1 MMGTAMQL
9 GAEAGSQEALQL
21 ILALGLGAIVG
32 LERRLRGHPAGIHT
46 NALVSLGSAAF
57 VIAGLSL
64 GGDVSRVAAQ
74 VVTGSGFICAGVILH
89 QGTDIRGLNTAATLW
104 CTSAMGVLAAVNRPL
119 LACMV
124 ASATLL
130 TNVALHYV
138 EHVLVKMKVAN
149 AVESKNLP

>member
-1 MMGTAMQL
+1 MQL
-9 GAEAGSQEALQL
+9 GTDLIAREALQL
-21 ILALGLGAIVG
+21 LLALGLGGIVG

-46 NALVSLGSAAF
+46 NALVALGSAAF

-89 QGTDIRGLNTAATLW
+89 RGTDIRGLNTAATLW
-104 CTSAMGVLAAVNRPL
+104 CASAMGVLSGVNQLL

-124 ASATLL
+124 GAATLL
-130 TNVALHYV
+130 TNIALHYV
-138 EHVLVKMKVAN
+138 EHVLVRISTPSSMV
-149 AVESKNLP
+149 SKDL

>member
-1 MMGTAMQL
+1 MTDPNTR
-9 GAEAGSQEALQL
+9 EALHL
-21 ILALGLGAIVG
+21 LLALGLGAVVG

-57 VIAGLSL
+57 VVAGLAL
-64 GGDVSRVAAQ
+64 GGDASRVAAQ

-119 LACMV
+119 LACVV

-130 TNVALHYV
+130 TNIALHYV
-138 EHVLVKMKVAN
+138 EHVLLKMKVDDAT
-149 AVESKNLP
+149 ASKKP

>member
-1 MMGTAMQL
+1 MESMQL
-9 GAEAGSQEALQL
+9 GTDSTAMEALEL
-21 ILALGLGAIVG
+21 LLALVLGAVVG

-64 GGDVSRVAAQ
+64 GGDLSRVAAQ

-89 QGTDIRGLNTAATLW
+89 RGANISGLNTAATLW
-104 CTSAMGVLAAVNRPL
+104 CASAMGVLAGVDRPV
-119 LACMV
+119 LACLV

-130 TNVALHYV
+130 TNVVLHYV
-138 EHVLVKMKVAN
+138 EHVLLKISAAN
-149 AVESKNLP
+149 QMISKDL

>member
-1 MMGTAMQL
+1 MQL
-9 GAEAGSQEALQL
+9 GTDSTAREALQL
-21 ILALGLGAIVG
+21 LLALGLGAAVG

-89 QGTDIRGLNTAATLW
+89 RGANISGLNTPATPGGP
-104 CTSAMGVLAAVNRPL
+104 SALGVLSGGNPPAWGP
-119 LACMV
+119 MV
-124 ASATLL
+124 A
-130 TNVALHYV
+130 
-138 EHVLVKMKVAN
+138 
-149 AVESKNLP
+149 

>member
-1 MMGTAMQL
+1 MQI
-9 GAEAGSQEALQL
+9 ATDSTREALEFL
-21 ILALGLGAIVG
+21 LALGLGAIVG

-57 VIAGLSL
+57 VVAGLSL

-104 CTSAMGVLAAVNRPL
+104 CTSALGVLAGVDRPL

-124 ASATLL
+124 AGVTLL

-138 EHVLVKMKVAN
+138 EHVIVKITAEN
-149 AVESKNLP
+149 P

>member
-1 MMGTAMQL
+1 MQL
-9 GAEAGSQEALQL
+9 GMDSTAREALQL
-21 ILALGLGAIVG
+21 LLALGLGGIVG

-89 QGTDIRGLNTAATLW
+89 RGTDIRGLNTAATLW
-104 CTSAMGVLAAVNRPL
+104 CASAMGVLSGVNQLL

-124 ASATLL
+124 GAATLL

-138 EHVLVKMKVAN
+138 EHVLVRISAPTPMVWKD
-149 AVESKNLP
+149 L

>member
-1 MMGTAMQL
+1 MQL
-9 GAEAGSQEALQL
+9 GTDSTAREALQL
-21 ILALGLGAIVG
+21 LLALGLGGIVG

-89 QGTDIRGLNTAATLW
+89 RGTDIRGLNTAATLW
-104 CTSAMGVLAAVNRPL
+104 CASAMGVLSGVNQLL

-124 ASATLL
+124 GAATLL

-138 EHVLVKMKVAN
+138 EHVLVKISAPATMV
-149 AVESKNLP
+149 SKDL

>member
-1 MMGTAMQL
+1 MQL
-9 GAEAGSQEALQL
+9 GTDLIAREALQL
-21 ILALGLGAIVG
+21 LLALGLGGIVG

-46 NALVSLGSAAF
+46 NALVALGSAAF

-89 QGTDIRGLNTAATLW
+89 RGTDIRGLNTAATLW
-104 CTSAMGVLAAVNRPL
+104 CASAMGVLSGVNQLL

-124 ASATLL
+124 GTATLL
-130 TNVALHYV
+130 TNIALHYV
-138 EHVLVKMKVAN
+138 EHVLVRISTPSSMV
-149 AVESKNLP
+149 SKDL

>member
-1 MMGTAMQL
+1 MQL
-9 GAEAGSQEALQL
+9 GTDSTAREALQL
-21 ILALGLGAIVG
+21 MLALGLGGIVG

-89 QGTDIRGLNTAATLW
+89 RGANISGLNTAATLW
-104 CTSAMGVLAAVNRPL
+104 CASAVGMLSAVDRPS
-119 LACMV
+119 LACMG
-124 ASATLL
+124 AAATLF
-130 TNVALHYV
+130 TNVCFDFLV
-138 EHVLVKMKVAN
+138 HVLVQISAASKMVPKD
-149 AVESKNLP
+149 L

>member
-1 MMGTAMQL
+1 MNLGMDSTATQAMQL
-9 GAEAGSQEALQL
+9 L
-21 ILALGLGAIVG
+21 LALVLGAIVG

-46 NALVSLGSAAF
+46 NSLVSLGSAAF

-89 QGTDIRGLNTAATLW
+89 RGTDIRGLNTAATLW
-104 CTSAMGVLAAVNRPL
+104 CASAMGVLSGVDRPI
-119 LACMV
+119 LACLV

-130 TNVALHYV
+130 TNVVLHYV
-138 EHVLVKMKVAN
+138 EHVLLKMSATS
-149 AVESKNLP
+149 EMISKDL

>member
-1 MMGTAMQL
+1 MQL
-9 GAEAGSQEALQL
+9 GMDLIAREALQL
-21 ILALGLGAIVG
+21 LLALGLGAVVG

-57 VIAGLSL
+57 VVAGLSL

-89 QGTDIRGLNTAATLW
+89 RGTDIRGLNTAATLW
-104 CTSAMGVLAAVNRPL
+104 CASAMGVLSGVNQLL

-124 ASATLL
+124 GVATLL
-130 TNVALHYV
+130 TNVVLHYV
-138 EHVLVKMKVAN
+138 EYALVRISAPSTMV
-149 AVESKNLP
+149 SKDL

>member
-1 MMGTAMQL
+1 MQL
-9 GAEAGSQEALQL
+9 AIDSTAREALQL
-21 ILALGLGAIVG
+21 LLALGLGGIVG

-89 QGTDIRGLNTAATLW
+89 RGTDIRGLNTAATLW
-104 CTSAMGVLAAVNRPL
+104 CASAMGVLSGVNQLL

-124 ASATLL
+124 GAATLM

-138 EHVLVKMKVAN
+138 EHVLVRISAPSTMV
-149 AVESKNLP
+149 SKDL

>member
-1 MMGTAMQL
+1 MQL
-9 GAEAGSQEALQL
+9 GTESSSREALL
-21 ILALGLGAIVG
+21 LLLALGLGAIVG

-64 GGDVSRVAAQ
+64 GSDISRVAAQ

-89 QGTDIRGLNTAATLW
+89 RGADVRGLNTAATLW

-119 LACMV
+119 LASVV
-124 ASATLL
+124 AGATLA
-130 TNVALHYV
+130 TNIALHYV
-138 EHVLVKMKVAN
+138 EHALIKMKAEN
-149 AVESKNLP
+149 SKVQ

>member
-1 MMGTAMQL
+1 MTNSMQL
-9 GAEAGSQEALQL
+9 GTDPTAGEALL
-21 ILALGLGAIVG
+21 LLLALGLGAAVG

-64 GGDVSRVAAQ
+64 GGDISRVAAQ

-89 QGTDIRGLNTAATLW
+89 RGANISGLNTAATLW
-104 CTSAMGVLAAVNRPL
+104 CASAVGVLSGVDRPL

-124 ASATLL
+124 AAATLF
-130 TNVALHYV
+130 TNVVLHYV
-138 EHVLVKMKVAN
+138 EHVLVKISA
-149 AVESKNLP
+149 ASKMVPDDL

>member
-1 MMGTAMQL
+1 MQL
-9 GAEAGSQEALQL
+9 GTDLIAREALQL
-21 ILALGLGAIVG
+21 LLALGLGGMVG

-89 QGTDIRGLNTAATLW
+89 RGTDIRGLNTAATLW
-104 CTSAMGVLAAVNRPL
+104 CASAMGVLSGVNQLL

-124 ASATLL
+124 GAATLL

-138 EHVLVKMKVAN
+138 EHVLVRISTPSTMV
-149 AVESKNLP
+149 SKDL

>member
-1 MMGTAMQL
+1 MQL
-9 GAEAGSQEALQL
+9 GTDSTAREALQL
-21 ILALGLGAIVG
+21 LLALGLGAIVG

-57 VIAGLSL
+57 VVAGLSL

-89 QGTDIRGLNTAATLW
+89 RGANISGLNTAATLW
-104 CTSAMGVLAAVNRPL
+104 CASAVGMLSAVDRPS

-124 ASATLL
+124 AAATLV
-130 TNVALHYV
+130 TNVCLHFV
-138 EHVLVKMKVAN
+138 EHVLVKISA
-149 AVESKNLP
+149 ASKMLPKDL

>member
-1 MMGTAMQL
+1 MQL
-9 GAEAGSQEALQL
+9 GMDSTAREAFLL
-21 ILALGLGAIVG
+21 ILALVLGAIVG

-46 NALVSLGSAAF
+46 NSLVSLGSAAF

-89 QGTDIRGLNTAATLW
+89 RGTDIRGLNTAATLW
-104 CTSAMGVLAAVNRPL
+104 CASAMGVLSGVDRPL

-124 ASATLL
+124 AAVTLL

-138 EHVLVKMKVAN
+138 EHVLVKMGA
-149 AVESKNLP
+149 ASQMISKDL